1 VSAANADIL
10 LDELE
15 RAGVKPTGVIADSRR
30 VASGDLFLAFPG
42 LTVDGRDFVADA
54 VTAGACAVVFE
65 SGDGRAVPR
74 LPVPVLAVNGA
85 RALGGHLAD
94 RIYGCPSEQL
104 WMAGVTGTNGK
115 TTTSQWLAR
124 ALGACE
130 VRCGVIGTLGSGF
143 PGALTDAQHTTPDA
157 PATHRLLGE
166 LRAAG
171 AQAVA
176 MEVSSIG
183 LHQGRV
189 NGVRFDVA
197 IFTNLSRDHLDYHG
211 DMQTYAE
218 AKADLFHMGVGHA
231 IVNLDDAFGVELGRR
246 MVERGTPVTG
256 YTLVSTNGAAV
267 PGARMLVAE
276 DVTTTPAGIRFVV
289 NWEGERRPVS
299 VHLVATFNVS
309 NLLAVMAALLI
320 RGIPLDQTIRA
331 CARLQPPEGRMQII
345 GGVGEPL
352 VLIDYAHTPDAL
364 EKVLAAARETA
375 RVRQGA
381 LIGLF
386 GCGGDRDA
394 GKRPMMGEVGARL
407 CDVLWLTSDNP
418 RTEDPQ
424 AILAQV
430 AAGAGA
436 RARLEIDRARA
447 IAQAIETAAADDVI
461 VLAGKGH
468 ENYQEIARVRHPFSD
483 IDHARAA
490 LKRWHADTGASS

>member
-1 VSAANADIL
+1 
-10 LDELE
+10 
-15 RAGVKPTGVIADSRR
+15 
-30 VASGDLFLAFPG
+30 
-42 LTVDGRDFVADA
+42 
-54 VTAGACAVVFE
+54 
-65 SGDGRAVPR
+65 
-74 LPVPVLAVNGA
+74 
-85 RALGGHLAD
+85 
-94 RIYGCPSEQL
+94 
-104 WMAGVTGTNGK
+104 
-115 TTTSQWLAR
+115 
-124 ALGACE
+124 
-130 VRCGVIGTLGSGF
+130 
-143 PGALTDAQHTTPDA
+143 
-157 PATHRLLGE
+157 
-166 LRAAG
+166 
-171 AQAVA
+171 
-176 MEVSSIG
+176 
-183 LHQGRV
+183 
-189 NGVRFDVA
+189 
-197 IFTNLSRDHLDYHG
+197 
-211 DMQTYAE
+211 
-218 AKADLFHMGVGHA
+218 
-231 IVNLDDAFGVELGRR
+231 
-246 MVERGTPVTG
+246 
-256 YTLVSTNGAAV
+256 
-267 PGARMLVAE
+267 
-276 DVTTTPAGIRFVV
+276 
-289 NWEGERRPVS
+289 
-299 VHLVATFNVS
+299 
-309 NLLAVMAALLI
+309 
-320 RGIPLDQTIRA
+320 
-331 CARLQPPEGRMQII
+331 MQII